1 MKKTITRPDVGIVGY
16 GFVGQSLHKLFGADA
31 IELDV
36 NATED
41 DRQAISACKYA
52 FVCVPT
58 PVGADGVCDT
68 SIVEECIDWIDSQY
82 IIIRSTVSPGT
93 TERLRQQTGKRII
106 FQPEYVGETPS
117 HPLADV
123 KSRTFIILGGPTED
137 TSPVADL
144 YQRYY
149 HSELRFYFTDSRT
162 AEVAK
167 YMENSFYAIKV
178 MFCNEFYN
186 IAQALGVDY
195 NELREVWLADPRISR
210 DHTFV
215 YPDNRGFSGK
225 CLPKDVS
232 AIIQSAQEAGFA
244 PPLLETI
251 MEINGRYRA
260 DDPNYEPNRL
270 GKVQTTS

>member
-1 MKKTITRPDVGIVGY
+1 MKRTITRPDIGIVGY
-16 GFVGQSLHKLFGADA
+16 GFVGRSLHKLFGSDA

-36 NATED
+36 DATEA
-41 DRQAISACKYA
+41 DRQAINRCRCT

-68 SIVEECIDWIDSQY
+68 SIVADCVDWIESD
-82 IIIRSTVSPGT
+82 IIVIRSTISPGT
-93 TERLRQQTGKRII
+93 TEDLRRRTGKRII

-123 KSRTFIILGGPTED
+123 RQRDFIILGGPRED
-137 TSPVADL
+137 TSPVADI

-149 HSELRFYFTDSRT
+149 HSDIRFYFTDALT
-162 AEVAK
+162 AELAK
-167 YMENSFYAIKV
+167 YMENSFYAMKV
-178 MFCNEFYN
+178 MFCNEFYS
-186 IAQALGVDY
+186 IAEALGVDY
-195 NELREVWLADPRISR
+195 NELREIWLADPRINR

-232 AIIQSAQEAGFA
+232 AIIQSSREAGFT
-244 PPLLETI
+244 PPLLQAI
-251 MEINGRYRA
+251 MAVNGEYRA
-260 DDPNYEPNRL
+260 DDPTYEPNRL
-270 GKVQTTS
+270 RGARAGS